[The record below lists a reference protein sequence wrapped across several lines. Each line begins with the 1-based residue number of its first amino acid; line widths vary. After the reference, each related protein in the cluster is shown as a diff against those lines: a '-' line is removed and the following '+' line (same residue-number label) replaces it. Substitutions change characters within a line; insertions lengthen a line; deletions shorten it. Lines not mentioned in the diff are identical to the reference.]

1 METKEIIRQTG
12 KLPQEDKMLILE
24 KTVKSIRENEIK
36 NKMARA
42 VSELM
47 EEYRSNKELTTFTEI
62 DFVKKTK

>member
-1 METKEIIRQTG
+1 VETKEIIRQTG

-47 EEYRSNKELTTFTEI
+47 EENRSNKKLTTFTEI

>member
-1 METKEIIRQTG
+1 
-12 KLPQEDKMLILE
+12 MLILE